1 MLKKYELKD
10 YRFNLVFL
18 LIALTSIGVLVV
30 GSALESVQKK
40 QFIGM
45 ILGLIVMIIISILDY
60 SYILR
65 FYWIMY
71 VVSVIL
77 LLSVKFAGTAVNGSQ
92 RWLSL
97 GGFQFQP
104 SELCKILLILFFA
117 RYFMVH
123 KEDLNTF
130 PTLCIT
136 AILMLVPVLLIE
148 SQPDLST
155 TITVAFVLCML
166 LYVSGLSYKIIGTA
180 LAIIVPCAIVFLS
193 IVIQPDQTLLESYQ
207 RDRIMAWLNPEEYQN
222 STGYQQT
229 NAIMA
234 IGSGQ
239 LYGKG
244 LNNNSITSVKNGNFI
259 AEPETDFIFAIVGE
273 ELGFVGS
280 VIVIVLIG
288 LITFTCIMIGRRAK
302 DLAGML
308 ICVGMASLVGFQ
320 SFVNIG
326 VATGVLPNT
335 GIPLPFISYG
345 LTSLVSMYIGMG
357 FVLNVGLQ
365 PKKY

>member
-1 MLKKYELKD
+1 MLKKYELKN

-18 LIALTSIGVLVV
+18 LIALTGIGVLVV

-45 ILGLIVMIIISILDY
+45 LLGLIIMVVISLLDY

-71 VVSVIL
+71 VISVIL
-77 LLSVKFAGTAVNGSQ
+77 LLAVQFFGVSVNGSK
-92 RWLSL
+92 RWLNL
-97 GGFQFQP
+97 GYQFQP
-104 SELCKILLILFFA
+104 SEICKILLILFFA
-117 RYFMVH
+117 RYFMIY
-123 KEDLNTF
+123 KEEINTF
-130 PTLCIT
+130 RRLCIT
-136 AILMLVPVLLIE
+136 AVLMLIPVGLIE
-148 SQPDLST
+148 EQPDLST
-155 TITVAFVLCML
+155 TITVAFMLCMM
-166 LYVSGLSYKIIGTA
+166 LYVSGLSYKLIGTV
-180 LAIIVPCAIVFLS
+180 LAIVVPCAVIFLT
-193 IVIQPDQTLLESYQ
+193 IVIQPEQTLLEDYQ

-280 VIVIVLIG
+280 VIIIALISFIV
-288 LITFTCIMIGRRAK
+288 FTCIMIGRRAK
-302 DLAGML
+302 DMAGTL

>member
-1 MLKKYELKD
+1 MLKKYELKN

-18 LIALTSIGVLVV
+18 LIALTGIGVLVV

-40 QFIGM
+40 QFLGM
-45 ILGLIVMIIISILDY
+45 ILGLVIMVIISLLDY

-71 VVSVIL
+71 AISVIL
-77 LLSVKFAGTAVNGSQ
+77 LLAVEFFGVSVNGSK
-92 RWLSL
+92 RWLNL
-97 GGFQFQP
+97 GYQFQP
-104 SELCKILLILFFA
+104 AEICKVLLILFFA
-117 RYFMVH
+117 RYFMIY
-123 KEDLNTF
+123 KEEINTF
-130 PTLCIT
+130 RRLCIT
-136 AILMLVPVLLIE
+136 AVLMLIPVGLIE
-148 SQPDLST
+148 RQPDLST

-166 LYVSGLSYKIIGTA
+166 LYVSGLSYKLIGTV
-180 LAIIVPCAIVFLS
+180 LAIVIPCAIVFLT
-193 IVIQPDQTLLESYQ
+193 IVIQPDQTLLEDYH
-207 RDRIMAWLNPEEYQN
+207 RNRIMAWLNPEEYQN

-280 VIVIVLIG
+280 VIIIALIG
-288 LITFTCIMIGRRAK
+288 LIVFTCIMIGRLAK
-302 DLAGML
+302 DLAGTL
-308 ICVGMASLVGFQ
+308 ICVGIASLVGFQ

-335 GIPLPFISYG
+335 GIPLPFVSYG

>member
-1 MLKKYELKD
+1 MLKKYELKN
-10 YRFNLVFL
+10 YRFSLIFL
-18 LIALTSIGVLVV
+18 LIALTGIGVLVV
-30 GSALESVQKK
+30 GSALETVQKK
-40 QFIGM
+40 QFLGM
-45 ILGLIVMIIISILDY
+45 FLGVIVMVVISLLDY

-71 VVSVIL
+71 AISVIL
-77 LLSVKFAGTAVNGSQ
+77 LVAVHLFGVSVNGSK
-92 RWLSL
+92 RWLDF
-97 GGFQFQP
+97 GIQFQP
-104 SELCKILLILFFA
+104 SEIAKVLLIMFFS
-117 RYFMVH
+117 RYLMLH
-123 KEDLNTF
+123 KEHLNTF
-130 PTLCIT
+130 RTLCIT
-136 AILMLVPVLLIE
+136 AILMLIPVILIE
-148 SQPDLST
+148 EQPDLST
-155 TITVAFVLCML
+155 TITVCFVLCML
-166 LYVSGLSYKIIGTA
+166 LYVSGLSYKLIGTV
-180 LAIIVPCAIVFLS
+180 LAIIIPFAIVFLT
-193 IVIQPDQTLLESYQ
+193 IVIQPDQTLLEDYQ
-207 RDRIMAWLNPEEYQN
+207 RNRIMAWLEPEKYAD
-222 STGYQQT
+222 STGYQQS

-280 VIVIVLIG
+280 VTVIVLIG
-288 LITFTCIMIGRRAK
+288 LIVFTCIIIGQRAK
-302 DLAGML
+302 DLSGTL

-335 GIPLPFISYG
+335 GIPLPFVSYG

>member
-1 MLKKYELKD
+1 MLKKYELKN

-18 LIALTSIGVLVV
+18 LIALTGIGVLVV

-40 QFIGM
+40 QFVGM
-45 ILGLIVMIIISILDY
+45 ILGLVIMVVISLLDY

-71 VVSVIL
+71 AISVIL
-77 LLSVKFAGTAVNGSQ
+77 LLAVEFFGVSVNGSK
-92 RWLSL
+92 RWLNL
-97 GGFQFQP
+97 GYQFQP
-104 SELCKILLILFFA
+104 AEICKILLILFFA
-117 RYFMVH
+117 RYFMIY
-123 KEDLNTF
+123 KEEINTF
-130 PTLCIT
+130 RRLCIT
-136 AILMLVPVLLIE
+136 AVLMLIPIGLIE
-148 SQPDLST
+148 QQPDLST

-166 LYVSGLSYKIIGTA
+166 LYVSGLSYKLIGTV
-180 LAIIVPCAIVFLS
+180 LAITIPCAIVFLT
-193 IVIQPDQTLLESYQ
+193 IVIQPDQTLLEDYQ
-207 RDRIMAWLNPEEYQN
+207 RNRIMAWLNPEEYQN
-222 STGYQQT
+222 STGYQQS

-280 VIVIVLIG
+280 VIVIALIG
-288 LITFTCIMIGRRAK
+288 LIVFTCIMIGRRAK
-302 DLAGML
+302 DLAGTL
-308 ICVGMASLVGFQ
+308 ICVGMASLIGFQ

-335 GIPLPFISYG
+335 GIPLPFVSYG

>member
-1 MLKKYELKD
+1 MFKKYELKD
-10 YRFNLVFL
+10 YRFNLVVL
-18 LIALTSIGVLVV
+18 LIALTSLGTMVV

-45 ILGLIVMIIISILDY
+45 ILGIIVMVAISLLDY

-71 VVSVIL
+71 VISVIL
-77 LLSVKFAGTAVNGSQ
+77 LLAVEFFGKEVNGSK
-92 RWLSL
+92 RWLDI
-97 GGFQFQP
+97 GFQFQP

-117 RYFMVH
+117 RYLMLH
-123 KEDLNTF
+123 KDSINTF
-130 PTLCIT
+130 RSLCIT
-136 AILMLVPVLLIE
+136 GILMLIPVILIE
-148 SQPDLST
+148 GQPDLST
-155 TITVAFVLCML
+155 TITVAFVLCMM
-166 LYVSGLSYKIIGTA
+166 LYVSGLSYKLIGGV
-180 LAIIVPCAIVFLS
+180 LAVIVPFAIVFLS
-193 IVIQPDQTLLESYQ
+193 IVIQPDQTLLEDYQ
-207 RDRIMAWLNPEEYQN
+207 RDRIMAWLNPEEYTN
-222 STGYQQT
+222 STGYQQS

-280 VIVIVLIG
+280 VIMIGLIG
-288 LITFTCIMIGRRAK
+288 LIVFSCIMIGRRAK
-302 DLAGML
+302 DLSGTL

-335 GIPLPFISYG
+335 GIPLPFVSYG
-345 LTSLVSMYIGMG
+345 LTSLVSLYMGMG

-365 PKKY
+365 PRKY

>member
-1 MLKKYELKD
+1 MFKKYELKD
-10 YRFNLVFL
+10 YRFNLVVL
-18 LIALTSIGVLVV
+18 LIALTSIGIMVV
-30 GSALESVQKK
+30 GSALESVQNK

-45 ILGLIVMIIISILDY
+45 ILGIIVMLVISLLDY

-71 VVSVIL
+71 GISVIL
-77 LLSVKFAGTAVNGSQ
+77 LLAVQFFGKEVNGSK
-92 RWLSL
+92 RWLDI
-97 GGFQFQP
+97 GFQFQP
-104 SELCKILLILFFA
+104 SEVCKILLILFFA
-117 RYFMVH
+117 RYLMLR
-123 KEDLNTF
+123 KDNINTF
-130 PTLCIT
+130 RSLCIT
-136 AILMLVPVLLIE
+136 GILMLIPVILIE
-148 SQPDLST
+148 EQPDLST

-166 LYVSGLSYKIIGTA
+166 LYVSGLSYKLIGTV
-180 LAIIVPCAIVFLS
+180 LAIVVPCAIVFLT
-193 IVIQPDQTLLESYQ
+193 IVIQPDQTLLKDYQ
-207 RDRIMAWLNPEEYQN
+207 RDRIMAWLNPEEYSN
-222 STGYQQT
+222 STGYQQS

-280 VIVIVLIG
+280 VIIIGLIG
-288 LITFTCIMIGRRAK
+288 LIVFTCIMIGRRAK
-302 DLAGML
+302 DLAGTL

-335 GIPLPFISYG
+335 GIPLPFVSYG
-345 LTSLVSMYIGMG
+345 LTSLVSLYIGMG

>member
-1 MLKKYELKD
+1 MLKKYELKH
-10 YRFNLVFL
+10 YRFNLIFL
-18 LIALTSIGVLVV
+18 LIALTGIGVLVV

-40 QFIGM
+40 QFMGM
-45 ILGLIVMIIISILDY
+45 ILGLVIMVIISLLDY

-71 VVSVIL
+71 VISVIL
-77 LLSVKFAGTAVNGSQ
+77 LLAVQFFGVSVNGSK
-92 RWLSL
+92 RWLNL
-97 GGFQFQP
+97 GYQFQP
-104 SELCKILLILFFA
+104 SEICKILLILFFA
-117 RYFMVH
+117 RYFMIY
-123 KEDLNTF
+123 KEEINTF
-130 PTLCIT
+130 RRLCIT
-136 AILMLVPVLLIE
+136 AVLMLIPVGLIE
-148 SQPDLST
+148 NQPDLST

-166 LYVSGLSYKIIGTA
+166 LYVSGLSYKLIGTV
-180 LAIIVPCAIVFLS
+180 LAIIIPCAIVFLT

-222 STGYQQT
+222 STGYQQL

-280 VIVIVLIG
+280 VIIIALIG
-288 LITFTCIMIGRRAK
+288 LIVFTCIMIGRRAK
-302 DLAGML
+302 DLAGTL

-326 VATGVLPNT
+326 VASGVLPNT

>member
-1 MLKKYELKD
+1 MLKKYELKH
-10 YRFNLVFL
+10 YRFNLIFL
-18 LIALTSIGVLVV
+18 LIALTGIGVLVV

-40 QFIGM
+40 QFMGM
-45 ILGLIVMIIISILDY
+45 ILGLVIMVIISLLDY

-71 VVSVIL
+71 VISVIL
-77 LLSVKFAGTAVNGSQ
+77 LLAVQFFGVSVNGSK
-92 RWLSL
+92 RWLNL
-97 GGFQFQP
+97 GYQFQP
-104 SELCKILLILFFA
+104 SEICKILLILFFA
-117 RYFMVH
+117 RYFMIY
-123 KEDLNTF
+123 KEEINTF
-130 PTLCIT
+130 RRLCIT
-136 AILMLVPVLLIE
+136 AVLMLIPVGLIE
-148 SQPDLST
+148 NQPDLST

-166 LYVSGLSYKIIGTA
+166 LYVSGLSYKLIGTV
-180 LAIIVPCAIVFLS
+180 LAIIIPCAIVFLV

-222 STGYQQT
+222 STGYQQL

-280 VIVIVLIG
+280 VIIIALIG
-288 LITFTCIMIGRRAK
+288 LIVFTCIMIGRRAK
-302 DLAGML
+302 DLAGTL

-326 VATGVLPNT
+326 VASGVLPNT

>member
-1 MLKKYELKD
+1 MLKKYELKN
-10 YRFNLVFL
+10 YRFNLIFL
-18 LIALTSIGVLVV
+18 LIMLTGIGVLVV

-45 ILGLIVMIIISILDY
+45 ILGLIIMVIISLLDY

-71 VVSVIL
+71 VISVIL
-77 LLSVKFAGTAVNGSQ
+77 LLAVQFFGVSVNGSK
-92 RWLSL
+92 RWLNL
-97 GGFQFQP
+97 GYQFQP
-104 SELCKILLILFFA
+104 SEICKVLLILFFA

-130 PTLCIT
+130 RRLCIT
-136 AILMLVPVLLIE
+136 AVLMLIPIGLIE
-148 SQPDLST
+148 GQPDLST
-155 TITVAFVLCML
+155 TITVTFMLCMM
-166 LYVSGLSYKIIGTA
+166 LYVSGLSYKLIGTV
-180 LAIIVPCAIVFLS
+180 LAIIVPCAIVFLT
-193 IVIQPDQTLLESYQ
+193 IVIQPDQTLLENYQ
-207 RDRIMAWLNPEEYQN
+207 RNRIMAWLNPEEYQN

-280 VIVIVLIG
+280 VIVIGLIG
-288 LITFTCIMIGRRAK
+288 LIVFTCIMIGRRAK
-302 DLAGML
+302 DMAGTL
-308 ICVGMASLVGFQ
+308 ICVGMGSLVGFQ

>member
-1 MLKKYELKD
+1 MFKKYELKD
-10 YRFNLVFL
+10 YKFNLVFL
-18 LIALTSIGVLVV
+18 LIALTGIGVLVV
-30 GSALESVQKK
+30 GSALEAVQKK

-45 ILGLIVMIIISILDY
+45 MLGIIVMVIISLLDY

-71 VVSVIL
+71 VISVIL
-77 LLSVKFAGTAVNGSQ
+77 LLAVEFFGVSVNGSK
-92 RWLSL
+92 RWLNL
-97 GGFQFQP
+97 GFQFQP
-104 SELCKILLILFFA
+104 SEICKILLILFFA
-117 RYFMVH
+117 RYFMIH
-123 KEDLNTF
+123 KEELNTF
-130 PTLCIT
+130 RRLCVT
-136 AILMLVPVLLIE
+136 AVLMLIPVGLIE
-148 SQPDLST
+148 IQPDLST

-166 LYVSGLSYKIIGTA
+166 LYVSGLSYKLIGTV
-180 LAIIVPCAIVFLS
+180 LAIVVPCAIVFLT
-193 IVIQPDQTLLESYQ
+193 IVIQPDQTLLEDYQ
-207 RDRIMAWLNPEEYQN
+207 RDRIMAWLDPEEYQN

-288 LITFTCIMIGRRAK
+288 FIVFSCIMIGRRAK
-302 DLAGML
+302 DLAGTL
-308 ICVGMASLVGFQ
+308 ICVGMGSLVGFQ

-345 LTSLVSMYIGMG
+345 LTSLVSMFIGMG
-357 FVLNVGLQ
+357 FVINVGLQ

>member
-1 MLKKYELKD
+1 MLKKYELKN
-10 YRFNLVFL
+10 YSFNLVFL
-18 LIALTSIGVLVV
+18 LVMLTGIGVLVV

-40 QFIGM
+40 QFAGM
-45 ILGLIVMIIISILDY
+45 LLGIIVMIIISLLDY

-71 VVSVIL
+71 VISVIL
-77 LLSVKFAGTAVNGSQ
+77 LLAVQFFGVSVNGSK
-92 RWLSL
+92 RWLNL
-97 GGFQFQP
+97 GYQFQP
-104 SELCKILLILFFA
+104 SEICKILLILFFA
-117 RYFMVH
+117 RYFMIH

-130 PTLCIT
+130 RRLCIT
-136 AILMLVPVLLIE
+136 AVLMLIPVGLIE
-148 SQPDLST
+148 EQPDLST
-155 TITVAFVLCML
+155 TITVAFVLCMM
-166 LYVSGLSYKIIGTA
+166 LYISGLNYKLIGTV
-180 LAIIVPCAIVFLS
+180 LAIVVPCAVVFLT

-207 RDRIMAWLNPEEYQN
+207 RNRIMAWLQPEEYQN

-280 VIVIVLIG
+280 VIVIGLIG
-288 LITFTCIMIGRRAK
+288 LIVFTCIMIGQRAK
-302 DLAGML
+302 DLSGTL

-357 FVLNVGLQ
+357 FVINVGLQ

>member
-1 MLKKYELKD
+1 MFKKYELKN
-10 YRFNLVFL
+10 YRFSLVFL

-30 GSALESVQKK
+30 GSALESAQKK

-45 ILGLIVMIIISILDY
+45 MLGIFVMIVISLLDY

-71 VVSVIL
+71 AISVIL
-77 LLSVKFAGTAVNGSQ
+77 LLAVQFFGVSVNGSK
-92 RWLSL
+92 RWLNI
-97 GGFQFQP
+97 GFQFQP
-104 SELCKILLILFFA
+104 SEVCKILLILFFA
-117 RYFMVH
+117 RYFMLH
-123 KEDLNTF
+123 KEHLNTF
-130 PTLCIT
+130 RSLCIT
-136 AILMLVPVLLIE
+136 GILMLIPVILIE
-148 SQPDLST
+148 EQPDLST

-166 LYVSGLSYKIIGTA
+166 LYVSGLSYKIIGTV
-180 LAIIVPCAIVFLS
+180 LAIVVPCAIVFLT

-207 RDRIMAWLNPEEYQN
+207 RDRIMAWLDPEKYQN

-280 VIVIVLIG
+280 VAIIVLIG
-288 LITFTCIMIGRRAK
+288 FIVFTCIMIGRKAK
-302 DLAGML
+302 DLSGTL
-308 ICVGMASLVGFQ
+308 ICVGMASLLGFQ